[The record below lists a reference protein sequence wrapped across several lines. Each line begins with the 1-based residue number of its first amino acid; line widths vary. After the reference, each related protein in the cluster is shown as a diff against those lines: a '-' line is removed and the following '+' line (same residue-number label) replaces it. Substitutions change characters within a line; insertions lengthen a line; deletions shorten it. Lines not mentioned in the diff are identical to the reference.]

1 MRNWMESIRISLSL
15 LLLLGGTA
23 TFPATWPPASSH
35 ASAASPPG
43 LPFPARDVL
52 TQANDNA
59 RTGAYLAERTLTPT
73 AVRSPRFGRLY
84 TRFVDGDVQ
93 AQPLYVHDVRTRSAG
108 VKNLVFVATAKNI
121 VYAFDADDRQPSP
134 TSGVV
139 WKISLGPSRQLR
151 RPTCAP
157 GQVRNCDSRDG
168 GEVCAQTYNGFV
180 GVTSTPVIDRQAGI
194 MYVVARVSTHKD
206 APDDGANYLYAID
219 IADGSYRL
227 PPRKIDG
234 IDRQSGDVLDAHCQR
249 NRPGLLLLGGIV
261 YVGYGSLQC
270 DGFCPITRKPYH
282 GWILG
287 YRTSDLAQVAIFN
300 TSPGGAG
307 ASVWQS
313 GSGLVGLP
321 NGTIYAETGNDY
333 IACDD
338 PRFTEAFKAKYF
350 DKCSPAEVRLG
361 NSFVKLRVTGPPP
374 GLALAGYFKPKNAV
388 QLRDAD
394 VDLGAGG
401 PMALPGGR
409 LIGGGKQGR
418 FYVLDAAD
426 MHLTQD
432 DQQPAPA
439 SSEGFQAFF
448 NTWHL
453 DSHHPRCSYNVTAGN
468 CYVDPS
474 AYGTA
479 ETFGANI
486 HGAPVYWQGPN
497 PRYGLIYKMAE
508 KDYLKAFAYDLIKN
522 HVGERAE
529 LVAAVRPPDGMPG
542 GFSSLSA
549 NGRTGGILWTSFPD
563 GDAEWTNRPG
573 VLAAFDALT
582 LRVLWSD
589 PGLAPDSGGTA
600 GRSPGGDDRVLFSKF
615 TPPTIAD
622 GKVFLATFSNQL
634 LVYGLRDR

>member
-1 MRNWMESIRISLSL
+1 MIAIAIPL
-15 LLLLGGTA
+15 LLLSGATA
-23 TFPATWPPASSH
+23 PFPATGPVAAPH
-35 ASAASPPG
+35 ASAGSPPP
-43 LPFPARDVL
+43 LPVPTRDVL

-59 RTGAYLAERTLTPT
+59 RTGAYLAERMLTPT

-84 TRFVDGDVQ
+84 ARFVDGDVQ
-93 AQPLYVHDVRTRSAG
+93 AQPLYVRGVRTRAAG
-108 VKNLVFVATAKNI
+108 VKNLVLVATAMNM
-121 VYAFDADDRQPSP
+121 VYAFDADDRRTNPAA
-134 TSGVV
+134 GVV
-139 WKISLGPSRQLR
+139 WRISLGPSRQLR

-180 GVTSTPVIDRQAGI
+180 GVTGTPVIDGKTGI
-194 MYVVARVSTHKD
+194 MYVVARISTHKD
-206 APDDGANYLYAID
+206 APHDGTNYLYAID
-219 IADGSYRL
+219 VADGRYRL
-227 PPRKIDG
+227 PPRKIDA
-234 IDRQSGDVLDAHCQR
+234 IDPRRGDVLDAHCQR

-261 YVGYGSLQC
+261 YVGYGALQC

-287 YRTSDLAQVAIFN
+287 YRTSDLAQVAVFN
-300 TSPGGAG
+300 MSPGGAG

-333 IACDD
+333 ITCGD
-338 PRFTEAFKAKYF
+338 PRFTESFKAKYF
-350 DKCSPAEVRLG
+350 DKCSPTEVRLG
-361 NSFVKLRVTGPPP
+361 DSFVKLRVTGSPP
-374 GLALAGYFKPKNAV
+374 GLALAGFFKPSNAV

-418 FYVLDAAD
+418 LYVLDAEN
-426 MHLTQD
+426 MRLTQD
-432 DQQPAPA
+432 GRRSSPA

-453 DSHHPRCSYNVTAGN
+453 DSRNPRCAYNVTAGH

-508 KDYLKAFAYDLIKN
+508 KDYLKAFAYDLVTH
-522 HVGERAE
+522 HVSERAG
-529 LVAAVRPPDGMPG
+529 LVAAVRPLDGMPG

-549 NGRTGGILWTSFPD
+549 NAHTGGILWTSFPD
-563 GDAEWTNRPG
+563 GDAEWTNRPD

-582 LRVLWSD
+582 LRMLWSD
-589 PGLAPDSGGTA
+589 PGLPTESGGSA
-600 GRSPGGDDRVLFSKF
+600 DRSQGGGDRVLFSKF

-634 LVYGLRDR
+634 VVYGLREP